1 MIRINLL
8 GAPKPKKGKR
18 AAAVAVPSMPGEG
31 PSILVILLVVG
42 LLTAGGNYYWYWH
55 LNKKQQK
62 IQADIAAAQQ
72 EGARLAQVKAA
83 FLEKQ
88 KQAELYKRRFDVI
101 DQLKSQQ
108 SGPVKLLSMVSET
121 VNKTDAVW
129 LESMTDNGNTIAIQG
144 TALNNVALANL
155 ISNLRKAGYFKAVE
169 LDETQQDDRI
179 KDMQAFGFKLN
190 CEKQKNTEIK
200 SETKS

>member
-18 AAAVAVPSMPGEG
+18 AAAVTVPSMPGEG

-42 LLTAGGNYYWYWH
+42 LLTGGGNYYWFWR
-55 LNKKQQK
+55 LNKQQAQ
-62 IQADIAAAQQ
+62 IQTDIATAQQ
-72 EGARLAQVKAA
+72 ESARLAQVKAA

-88 KQAELYKRRFDVI
+88 KQAEIYKRRFDVI

-108 SGPVKLLSMVSET
+108 MGPVTLLSMVSQT
-121 VNKTDAVW
+121 VNATDAVW
-129 LESMTDNGNTIAIQG
+129 LESVTDNGNSISIQG
-144 TALNNVALANL
+144 TALSNVALANL
-155 ISNLRKAGYFKAVE
+155 IGNLKKSGYFKAVE
-169 LDETQQDDRI
+169 LDETQQDDRV
-179 KDMQAFGFKLN
+179 KDMQAFGFKLS
-190 CEKQKNTEIK
+190 CEKPKGSETK